1 MENRMEAMIEV
12 LEHELE
18 EAFEVKNKKSL
29 HRYVIL
35 LTENIVRKDNY
46 EKEQLKVSSEI
57 QNLTEIVKQ
66 GFLRMDERF
75 EAVDKRFEDL
85 YHYMDKRFD
94 AVDKRFEAVDKR
106 FEDLY
111 HYMDKRFEDSR
122 QSINDQLKE
131 SKQDMDKRFS
141 QLQWTMGLGFTI
153 LAALMGI
160 FNFY

>member
-1 MENRMEAMIEV
+1 MEAMVEV

-35 LTENIVRKDNY
+35 LTENIVKKDTY
-46 EKEQLKVSSEI
+46 EKEQLKVSSQI

-66 GFLRMDERF
+66 GFQRMDERF
-75 EAVDKRFEDL
+75 EAVDKRFE
-85 YHYMDKRFD
+85 
-94 AVDKRFEAVDKR
+94 AVDKRFE
-106 FEDLY
+106 EML

-122 QSINDQLKE
+122 KSIDERLKD
-131 SKQDMDKRFS
+131 SKQDMDKRFT

>member
-1 MENRMEAMIEV
+1 MEAIIEV

-35 LTENIVRKDNY
+35 LTENIVKKENY
-46 EKEQLKVSSEI
+46 EKEQLKVQSET
-57 QNLTEIVKQ
+57 QKLTEIVVQ
-66 GFLRMDERF
+66 GFKRMDERF

-85 YHYMDKRFD
+85 M
-94 AVDKRFEAVDKR
+94 
-106 FEDLY
+106 
-111 HYMDKRFEDSR
+111 HYMDKRFEQTDKRFEELR
-122 QSINDQLKE
+122 QDINNRFTETQQNMNDRLKE
-131 SKQDMDKRFS
+131 SQQYMDKRFS

-160 FNFY
+160 FNFF

>member
-1 MENRMEAMIEV
+1 MEAIIEV

-35 LTENIVRKDNY
+35 LTENIVKKENY
-46 EKEQLKVSSEI
+46 EKEQLKVQSET
-57 QNLTEIVKQ
+57 QKLTEIVVQ
-66 GFLRMDERF
+66 GFKRMDERF
-75 EAVDKRFEDL
+75 E
-85 YHYMDKRFD
+85 

-106 FEDLY
+106 FEDLL
-111 HYMDKRFEDSR
+111 HYMDKRFDDSR
-122 QSINDQLKE
+122 QDMNDRLKE
-131 SKQDMDKRFS
+131 SQQYMDKRFS

-160 FNFY
+160 FNFF